1 MIHVCNPR
9 AQDNGEFQAGW
20 NYKCVC
26 YHIQLLSSLFIFVFL
41 FSLSF
46 LSFFSFF
53 VWGFRDLQTSETETV
68 DLSDLSGLKDI
79 LAQGTIIPGRSSG
92 L

>member
-1 MIHVCNPR
+1 MKEVQQTQNSRNAKKTSWSWSVVIHVCNPR

-53 VWGFRDLQTSETETV
+53 VLGFQRFTNE
-68 DLSDLSGLKDI
+68 
-79 LAQGTIIPGRSSG
+79 
-92 L
+92 